1 MGGLGANSTVDMP
14 GTPMVGP
21 FSDQEHTTHS
31 KQGTKSSS
39 SRAPPM
45 SAQGPSMPVKGFS
58 MVEEGCFMQHEV
70 ATRYVLHRWD
80 VLLLVD
86 LTNLVTLP
94 LQLHIGLPCCKV
106 RLLNQSLSMMISCA
120 F

>member
-1 MGGLGANSTVDMP
+1 MEGLGANYILDMP
-14 GTPMVGP
+14 RTPMVRP
-21 FSDQEHTTHS
+21 FSDQEPTTHS
-31 KQGTKSSS
+31 KKGTKSSS
-39 SRAPPM
+39 SQAPPM
-45 SAQGPSMPVKGFS
+45 SAQGLSMTVEGFS

-80 VLLLVD
+80 VLLHVDPKTLV
-86 LTNLVTLP
+86 VLP
-94 LQLHIGLPCCKV
+94 LHLHIELPCCKI